1 MRTKKLL
8 LTILVI
14 GGLFGGVLLFAGGA
28 QEEGEAPA
36 AEAVKVIRLGAI
48 YPLTGS
54 AAREGQE
61 SKAVLDLAM
70 EVINNPT
77 NLQGIPL
84 AESAGLPNLGGAK
97 IELVYGDHQG
107 KPEIGRAE
115 TERLITVE
123 NVVAMLG
130 SYHSS
135 VTLVAT
141 PVADRYGIP
150 FLVPDSTN
158 PDITKQ
164 GLTNVFRTTP
174 INDVYVRDAV
184 DMVVDFQKQQGTN
197 YKRVAIS
204 HDTSVQGK
212 NFHDLLVEALEKAGF
227 DLIGAVGT
235 KQGSTDVTA
244 DVLKLKSMDPEI
256 LFTHH
261 YTAEAILFQEAF
273 KKYQF
278 EPKAVVTVSNAY
290 GLPDFISGAG
300 EEANYVFV
308 PGTFPPKFIG
318 TQPVT
323 KQVNDMFRQK
333 HGRDM
338 GDGRAFV
345 GLIVLAEAINR
356 AGSTDADAIIK
367 ALQQTRFDENQIIMP
382 WKGVEFGPTGEN
394 ELASITFQQ
403 VLNEQFE
410 IVWPFR
416 LQTAE
421 GVWPAPAFEDR

>member
-1 MRTKKLL
+1 MKTKRLL
-8 LTILVI
+8 LTVLMIAGLISGALV
-14 GGLFGGVLLFAGGA
+14 FATGA
-28 QEEGEAPA
+28 PETGAAGA
-36 AEAVKVIRLGAI
+36 AEPAKVIRIGAI

-61 SKAVLDLAM
+61 SKAVLDLAL

-77 NLQGIPL
+77 NLAGIPL
-84 AESAGLPNLGGAK
+84 ASGAGLPNLGGAR

-107 KPEIGRAE
+107 KPEVGRAE

-141 PVADRYGIP
+141 PVAARYGIP
-150 FLVPDSTN
+150 FLVPDSTHS
-158 PDITKQ
+158 DITKQ
-164 GLTNVFRTTP
+164 GLNNTFRTTP
-174 INDVYVRDAV
+174 INDVYVSDAV
-184 DMVVDFQKQQGTN
+184 DMVMDFQKRHGTN

-204 HDTSVQGK
+204 YDTSVQGK
-212 NFHDLLVEALEKAGF
+212 SFHDLLVEALTGAGF
-227 DLIGAVGT
+227 EILGAVGT
-235 KQGSTDVTA
+235 KQGTTDVTA
-244 DVLKLKSMDPEI
+244 DVLKLKSMGPEI

-261 YTAEAILFQEAF
+261 YTAEAIMFQQAL

-290 GLPDFISGAG
+290 GLPDFINGAG
-300 EEANYVFV
+300 AEANYVFV
-308 PGTFPPKFIG
+308 PGTFPSKFIG
-318 TQPVT
+318 TQAVT
-323 KQVNDMFRQK
+323 KQVNEMFRQK
-333 HGRDM
+333 YGRDI

-356 AGSTDADAIIK
+356 AGSTDAAAIIK
-367 ALQQTRFDENQIIMP
+367 ALEQTKLNENQIIMP

-394 ELASITFQQ
+394 VLASITFQQ

-416 LQTAE
+416 LETAG
-421 GVWPAPAFEDR
+421 GVWPSPAWKDR

>member
-1 MRTKKLL
+1 MRTKQLL
-8 LTILVI
+8 LA
-14 GGLFGGVLLFAGGA
+14 VLAIAALCGAGPLFATGTPEEQPAGA
-28 QEEGEAPA
+28 VQAP
-36 AEAVKVIRLGAI
+36 KVIRIGAV

-61 SKAVLDLAM
+61 SKAVLDLAL

-77 NLQGIPL
+77 NLEGIPL
-84 AESAGLPNLGGAK
+84 AKTAGLPNLGGAK
-97 IELVYGDHQG
+97 IELVYGDHQA

-123 NVVAMLG
+123 NVVAVLG
-130 SYHSS
+130 TYHSS
-135 VTLVAT
+135 VTLVAA
-141 PVADRYGIP
+141 PVAAKYGIP
-150 FLVPDSTN
+150 FVVPDSTN

-184 DMVVDFQKQQGTN
+184 DMVIDFQKKQGTN

-212 NFHDLLVEALEKAGF
+212 NFHDLLVEALNKAGF
-227 DLIGAVGT
+227 QILGAVGT
-235 KQGSTDVTA
+235 NQGNTDVTA

-273 KKYQF
+273 RKYQF

-290 GLPDFISGAG
+290 GLPDFINGAG
-300 EEANYVFV
+300 PEANYVFV
-308 PGTFPPKFIG
+308 PGTFPPKYIG

-333 HGRDM
+333 YGRDM

-356 AGSTDADAIIK
+356 AGSTEAAAIIK
-367 ALQQTRFDENQIIMP
+367 ALQETSLNENQIIMP
-382 WKGVEFGPTGEN
+382 WKGVKFGPTGEN
-394 ELASITFQQ
+394 DLASITFQQ
-403 VLNEQFE
+403 VLGEQFE

-416 LQTAE
+416 LKTAD
-421 GVWPAPAFEDR
+421 GVWPAPSWAAR